1 MKKDGSAY
9 IALYCVFISLECL
22 ELQDLVCPPD
32 TILLHSMEQG
42 PSWEANIFSACQESP
57 SFYGTRRFITAFT
70 SASHLSLSWARSIPS
85 MPHPISWMSILIICS
100 HLRLDLPRNFCP
112 SDLLTKTLYAR
123 LLFPLLATYPTNF
136 IFDLITQIISGKEY
150 RL

>member
-70 SASHLSLSWARSIPS
+70 AFSNTCPYPEPARSSLWSHFLKIHLNIILPSTPGFSKWSVSLRFALRPAIGPFPQPVEFIPR
-85 MPHPISWMSILIICS
+85 PTVLVHKDPFW
-100 HLRLDLPRNFCP
+100 HCP
-112 SDLLTKTLYAR
+112 SVVYT
-123 LLFPLLATYPTNF
+123 
-136 IFDLITQIISGKEY
+136 
-150 RL
+150 